1 MIHKP
6 RYIKIVDENGDFTRI
21 LRLHKFPDT
30 SKVFYFEPMF
40 WLKDG
45 RLARKDSLFEVDY
58 IYGADGCGFLPS
70 NLTEFRK
77 YCRKKHQKF
86 KDDEVLVNRYAV
98 DFLGAKEPPYDDR
111 HVTSVKYFV

>member
-6 RYIKIVDENGDFTRI
+6 RYIKIVDENGDFTRV

-45 RLARKDSLFEVDY
+45 RVARKDSCLKLITFTVQTVA
-58 IYGADGCGFLPS
+58 GS
-70 NLTEFRK
+70 
-77 YCRKKHQKF
+77 CRQI
-86 KDDEVLVNRYAV
+86 
-98 DFLGAKEPPYDDR
+98 
-111 HVTSVKYFV
+111 